1 MPAMKQSKI
10 RSERG
15 SFRALAL
22 FLFFG
27 LSLLPGPL
35 AAAADHVF
43 VITID
48 GMRPD
53 GLAQA
58 RTPFLDTLRD
68 CGTST
73 DHARVVGP
81 SVTLVSHASIFSG
94 VGPDRHKVTW
104 NSHKVQ
110 RKIDVPTLMA
120 LAQQGDKRTAF
131 IVGKRK
137 LLDLVR
143 DGDVDHA
150 CLAGFRARPV
160 LARASQ
166 VFLTYRPELM
176 VIHLPD
182 PDGEG
187 HRHGW
192 MSEPYLKA
200 IEDCDHEL
208 GRFFKTLVDCDLL
221 ERSLFVVTADHGGHD
236 FGHGSR
242 KDEDCIVPWIVAGMG
257 VRAGHVLSRQVRL
270 TDTAATAL
278 WALGIEPPASWDGHP
293 VLEAFR
299 QDPSSNRLSKKDF

>member
-1 MPAMKQSKI
+1 MTYDAHSKLP
-10 RSERG
+10 RRRPRLRPLLF
-15 SFRALAL
+15 SFFF
-22 FLFFG
+22 FLFFS
-27 LSLLPGPL
+27 LSLPSSLR
-35 AAAADHVF
+35 AAADHVF
-43 VITID
+43 VVSID
-48 GMRPD
+48 GVRPD
-53 GLAQA
+53 GLAKA
-58 RTPFLDTLRD
+58 RTPFLDTLRE
-68 CGTST
+68 CGVST

-81 SVTLVSHASIFSG
+81 SVTLVSHAAMVSG
-94 VGPDRHKVTW
+94 VGPERHHVTW

-110 RKIDVPTLMA
+110 RKIDVPTLMQI
-120 LAQQGDKRTAF
+120 AQRNDKRTAF

-150 CLAGFRARPV
+150 IHAGFRAKPV

-166 VFLTYRPELM
+166 ILLAYRPELM

-192 MSEPYLKA
+192 MSEPYIQA
-200 IEDCDHEL
+200 IEDCDREL

-221 ERSLFVVTADHGGHD
+221 SRSVFIVTADHGGHD
-236 FGHGSR
+236 FGHGTSR
-242 KDEDCIVPWIVAGMG
+242 DEDCVVPWIMAGMG
-257 VRAGHVLSRQVRL
+257 ARQGHVLSRQVRL

-278 WALGIEPPASWDGHP
+278 WALGIEPPASWDGRP

-299 QDPSSNRLSKKDF
+299 KDESLHRASL